1 MAKPEQIQWME
12 RVFGVSFG
20 TDTPDEDEDRP
31 PLSAPSRPLLPIW
44 VAAKEALDSD
54 IDKLQ
59 RALRE
64 DGDEGLLQIAEYGL
78 HKVTNGQS
86 VKLMAALREAD
97 SAKTDKAVT
106 AAYDAVQSFRN
117 FLASSPGVDVIEDN
131 PLDVNVPVRAKLGAA
146 LDQLARAM
154 QG

>member
-1 MAKPEQIQWME
+1 MAKSEQIQWIE
-12 RVFGVSFG
+12 RILGISLG
-20 TDTPDEDEDRP
+20 TDTADEDEDRP
-31 PLSAPSRPLLPIW
+31 PLSVPNQPLLPIW
-44 VAAKEALDSD
+44 VAAKEDLDSD
-54 IDKLQ
+54 INKLQ
-59 RALRE
+59 RALRQ

-78 HKVTNGQS
+78 HKVTQGQS
-86 VKLMAALREAD
+86 VRLIAALREAD
-97 SAKTDKAVT
+97 SAKTGEAVT
-106 AAYDAVQSFRN
+106 TAYDAVQSFRN